1 MISNLEILELKK
13 FCVILESEFNVN
25 IFLNIDDNELFIYNQ
40 SKTRTYKLIKKLTKD
55 WILQKVELFNKSD
68 YRNLKTLFES
78 LNLKGL
84 FYSTS
89 YGIGYS
95 CLFSNKEV
103 FNTDINKL
111 DKLLQELNIEYSKQF
126 SDARYCLR
134 FIIST
139 NKTNLEKLKSYSR
152 NSLHFWMK

>member
-13 FCVILESEFNVN
+13 FCVMLEGEFNVN
-25 IFLNIDDNELFIYNQ
+25 IFLNMDENELFIYNQ
-40 SKTRTYKLIKKLTKD
+40 SKNRTYKLIKKLTKD
-55 WILQKVELFNKSD
+55 WILQKVELFNNSD

-103 FNTDINKL
+103 FNRDINKM
-111 DKLLQELNIEYSKQF
+111 DKLLQELNIEYYKQF

-139 NKTNLEKLKSYSR
+139 NKTNLEKIKKL
-152 NSLHFWMK
+152 